1 MMDLCATR
9 SSWHNHWGQV
19 PQSFSYVRGILD
31 LSPPLAHSHTP
42 LHKPVDDRLL
52 INVCFL
58 NYALVYV
65 CDLHTQRMTC
75 TLTETLSF
83 SEPQKHTRIHC

>member
-19 PQSFSYVRGILD
+19 PQSFSYARGILD

-42 LHKPVDDRLL
+42 LHKPVDDRPL

-65 CDLHTQRMTC
+65 ISIVR
-75 TLTETLSF
+75 E
-83 SEPQKHTRIHC
+83 

>member
-1 MMDLCATR
+1 MDLCATR
-9 SSWHNHWGQV
+9 SSWHNHRGQV

-31 LSPPLAHSHTP
+31 LSHPLAHSHTP

-65 CDLHTQRMTC
+65 CDTQRMTY

-83 SEPQKHTRIHC
+83 SELQKHTRIHC